1 MKRREEKRREK
12 RREERREKKKRRE
25 RERKTLKEPPLFP
38 SRLPLDACRLR
49 RRTREEGPVS
59 VFVFLISIF
68 YLSLCV
74 RCVCDMNS
82 VSLGESSVKERVREL
97 SELAGLD
104 LNEEVFEVIV
114 ELVQLD
120 VVPTAIAQ
128 VLKSLCNKAAKNTS
142 ANRQQINA

>member
-1 MKRREEKRREK
+1 
-12 RREERREKKKRRE
+12 
-25 RERKTLKEPPLFP
+25 
-38 SRLPLDACRLR
+38 
-49 RRTREEGPVS
+49 
-59 VFVFLISIF
+59 
-68 YLSLCV
+68 
-74 RCVCDMNS
+74 MNS

-128 VLKSLCNKAAKNTS
+128 VLKSLCNKTAKNTS